1 MFLIIYLL
9 LHFSSASLLQ
19 KQKPPK
25 SKNQNNR
32 QTKTTIHAQQQ
43 VKVPFWEHKVSR
55 NYSAE
60 AQGKFSSLAWL

>member
-9 LHFSSASLLQ
+9 LHLSSASLLE

-25 SKNQNNR
+25 SKNQNNK

-43 VKVPFWEHKVSR
+43 VKVPF
-55 NYSAE
+55 
-60 AQGKFSSLAWL
+60 

>member
-25 SKNQNNR
+25 IKNQNNR
-32 QTKTTIHAQQQ
+32 QIKTTIHAQQQ
-43 VKVPFWEHKVSR
+43 VKVPF
-55 NYSAE
+55 
-60 AQGKFSSLAWL
+60 